1 MKKFLFAALL
11 FFASSLSVEAQDNI
25 SGKQK
30 AVQKTLAD
38 LFQALADQDLD
49 KLKDNCTTDVL
60 IIENGEVWNLDTLL
74 KKASQPRAADFKRIN
89 TIEFID
95 IKVSGK
101 IAWATYNNQAA
112 ITRNGQTSLVKWLE
126 TAILVK
132 EAGHWKVKT
141 LHSTLLKRS

>member
-101 IAWATYNNQAA
+101 IAWAT
-112 ITRNGQTSLVKWLE
+112 
-126 TAILVK
+126 
-132 EAGHWKVKT
+132 
-141 LHSTLLKRS
+141 